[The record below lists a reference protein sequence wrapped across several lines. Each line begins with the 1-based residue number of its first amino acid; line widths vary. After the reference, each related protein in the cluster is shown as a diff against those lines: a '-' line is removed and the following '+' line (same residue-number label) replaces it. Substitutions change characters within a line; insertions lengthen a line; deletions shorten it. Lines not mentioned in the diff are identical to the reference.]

1 MKKLYNAPVINYVEI
16 ELPPVMVLR
25 ASLPTNGLINLDR
38 VSSTTNTADE
48 TIGGSWE
55 NIWNE

>member
-1 MKKLYNAPVINYVEI
+1 MKKLYNAPAINYVEI
-16 ELPPVMVLR
+16 ELPQVMVT
-25 ASLPTNGLINLDR
+25 ASLATNGLMNLDR
-38 VSSTTNTADE
+38 VSSTTNAADE

>member
-1 MKKLYNAPVINYVEI
+1 MKKLYNAPSINYVEI
-16 ELPPVMVLR
+16 ELPPVMVT
-25 ASLPTNGLINLDR
+25 ASLPTNGLMNLDR

>member
-1 MKKLYNAPVINYVEI
+1 MKKLYNAPAINYVEI
-16 ELPPVMVLR
+16 ELPPVMVT
-25 ASLPTNGLINLDR
+25 ASLATNGLLNLDR
-38 VSSTTNTADE
+38 VSSTTNAADE

>member
-1 MKKLYNAPVINYVEI
+1 MKKLYNAPAINYVEI
-16 ELPPVMVLR
+16 ELPPVMVI
-25 ASLPTNGLINLDR
+25 ASLPTNGLMNLDR